1 MVAQN
6 ADVNALL
13 AKLSKAKPLPKATQA
28 ITSPTQQL
36 QTQIRDSVIENV
48 RRAPSLQESLNA
60 IAQGQQSQSNPA
72 LGVAAKVFG
81 NPVVKT
87 ALMPLVAFDTGRR
100 GVISGVREVTD
111 LLDNNPNT
119 KASINDFNRQMMD
132 TSFGY
137 GTAFPME
144 GWKGRI
150 LGFVGDVALDP
161 LTYATLGGAVPASAS
176 LRGTNIATRA
186 ALGAAE
192 RGGKAAKILGRY
204 KPVRFATAESRNNLA
219 SVVGNQ
225 ARHINLLDDAE
236 RNALGLIKRSES
248 DIQKIEQNIAKF
260 GKTRVPVDIAK
271 DIGLPKSGIYWFGSR
286 VRMPLSGPIGKAL
299 ELGLARGR
307 TAFTAQATGAIG
319 RFMDSIIPEGIKS
332 DAINVKQM
340 RKALITGNATP
351 EEASMYLKMLD
362 NNRERR
368 VIENFAKQEY
378 NRRFTTEIANNPTIQ
393 QHKDVIHELLENPE
407 RLASASPSELQ
418 AYEIVQKW
426 FTESADAIE
435 KNLQRV
441 DPSFKLNRV
450 QNYFPHQQTEKAI
463 NYVDDLRNPFAEE
476 LRVYLKTDIADPS
489 AAFSKRGLTKD
500 ARFFGV
506 KLTDKDVAGGVARLN
521 QIAREQGKIDF
532 DFFETDALKALAK
545 YGESFASEISRG
557 AFLERQLQN
566 GVLKYL
572 ADKGIYDTTA
582 LKELELAVRESIKG
596 VTKSTND
603 VAITAKALRQNLE
616 QALQDFVPA
625 LKKEKTLAGK
635 KALAASRGATAA
647 KKSLADTKRTIDA
660 LVQALENT
668 GIRNASARWQQFGIS
683 GILPESIV
691 DGPLTDILNQLD
703 EISNYTKTF
712 NDLLATGEK
721 SIADLTDEFNKL
733 TKAASNLEKQASEY
747 ASKVVEFDSIHATL
761 GEFVNGKYSNLAMEG
776 AEEGGGE
783 SFERVVN
790 LLKNQSLR
798 DKINLENGKIPQKK
812 VAALWGDASASR
824 DPRVAALRQW
834 LDPNKKITQKAIK
847 DLTIEN
853 VRDIISRSTIKATSL
868 TELKEALTW
877 LVIRDLD
884 RSPTLLDSVVSQIG
898 KGAAPVE
905 AVDGNSLAS
914 LINDS
919 GTITRIANIKE
930 TINKISRLDELMNN
944 AARKTKDN
952 QVVYSVAEIADKQ
965 AQLIAL
971 EAEIA
976 EKVSAL
982 ALIKGS
988 PEAMPLRAWKEI
1000 SQNKSN
1006 EIISDPTEIEN
1017 LFNNLKSVVFEEE
1030 EGVFDSAINALKA
1043 VGLENQQ
1050 LTYGDVDNLLTTY
1063 LEDIGFR
1070 SVPTDEAG
1078 KEILKLQEDKTKLL
1092 NEINKKAGL
1101 VDAEIKD
1108 EIASKLDSRSY
1119 AETVLA
1125 YSNEALEYYVYSEAK
1140 NQFTNLMDELEPWGV
1155 VPSYGVY
1162 QRVLSDVAHNHIAK
1176 TKQFYNEVE
1185 KAEEILDAIRTE
1197 VLQPSG
1203 VQVTKKVG
1211 EFVDANQVPYN
1222 DVLAQSINPN
1232 SAVITARNQVS
1243 SFSKNQRLRELLQE
1257 ALKDKVSGPI
1267 LDNVFPELRGVVTT
1281 GKITEFSRVQARD
1294 PELLQYAQDIVAK
1307 LRDYNSTGAV
1317 RQRAALFKGTGN
1329 DAVPLNTTR
1338 SINELINKIES
1349 NPKNISIT
1357 KFIADVRNTMKS
1369 RLSEAEYIKLNTYLS
1384 EVEPKIQERLAFLKT
1399 AHEQAKQKLK
1409 EAGLSTGARTSGG
1422 EVTILKGQARLNYNQ
1437 GLIGLLR
1444 NAIDTQSDTYL
1455 KDFFGKV
1462 LGGDVYNKAYQRKYT
1477 GIIKTE
1483 RQEKNAAARFS
1494 KIEKK
1499 DSLVGTLKAELQK
1512 REIAL
1517 RATSDPDYDIPM
1529 VIESGSVLPS
1539 LTEGRTGAQNMVSRS
1554 YYRNLLMERAQDI
1567 EATMMENAE
1576 FAKKIRAIRAKVDK
1590 LEPAALQANKERVIL
1605 SYIKQE
1611 PARKIKGTNFF
1622 RIDDM
1627 VPIETLPKSVQ
1638 KQVIKARKL
1647 KLEAA
1652 KIMESEEF
1660 LVAKHEDT
1668 LNRVLHELA
1677 YLDAH
1682 KIVNVRGESGLFL
1695 NTSGLTLNGPYALDS
1710 LIRSG
1715 NFTAAEWES
1724 LFVPGPL
1731 QEAGKLKTLTA
1742 AREQAN
1748 AKRLKFAEIHSKAQT
1763 KTARSQAAEQFAKAD
1778 EAFIKASEALDLYKS
1793 RTSARRKLNALIEKF
1808 EDPEVARALGVKLAD
1823 GKQPQPEQVAQA
1835 FVKRHLDGVSD
1846 DGSKVIADTSQIV
1859 NARRR
1864 RLKKHWES
1872 TDSSKLINELN
1883 DIQQQSNKL
1892 VLGRYAENL
1901 EEQYASYVAVLEEL
1915 QKETQGW
1922 AKSQSQSDAAVA
1934 IKELLDNPKK
1944 SKIVIPE
1951 QVVAPDGKFDDA
1963 MEQEVKKLLNSG
1975 DAKSEEQ
1982 ALQIIEQYNQNL
1994 GQSADVARNVSN
2006 ALDETLPKAPLEAA
2020 PEAAQIRA
2028 GFQQAEQTAL
2038 NESEVIK
2045 QQIENLQ
2052 YEKLLKEKNLSVA
2065 EITKVVSELSQREK
2079 TLLAAKAK
2087 RMEEL
2092 AQIDSERLNLINKVL
2107 GRKVGGNKKDPV
2119 ERLMLLSQAQDLA
2132 VQSFDQ
2138 AQHLETL
2145 TANALADSSA
2155 KLDML
2160 TDVAGRAKLKSFNIN
2175 SKELDW
2181 IPDFEAWRDE
2191 AVEMIQFLS
2200 KNNNVSAK
2208 TQKVLNAYIDGVNA
2222 LHLSKAKL
2230 GTAES
2235 DLAAERG
2242 LKMLFDETGIG
2253 ANMVIKEL
2261 EKGYEFLNKEALPNV
2276 MVKQAYA
2283 EILRNAN
2290 TFRDPLAG
2298 AQLARLFKKWNSYWK
2313 PLATATPGFHVRN
2326 TLGNLLAMPFGGA
2339 KLTNLGEAIDVASG
2353 YMRAMNSNIAFDDW
2367 VKTLS
2372 PEKQVRANGARWA
2385 LAASGGGVLN
2395 DIPIAD
2401 NFVQNLA
2408 PIKWSKKAGYHA
2420 DEYARFIFS
2429 YDAIMQGFSPEQAA
2443 MRTKRFY
2450 IDYEDVSSLDKTMR
2464 QIVPFW
2470 MWTSRNVVT
2479 QLQNMWLNPRPYAVY
2494 NSFVRNFR
2502 DKDDQNA
2509 VSKSWRD
2516 LGAFKLPF
2524 GKDLYAIPD
2533 FAYPAYLSRVA
2544 GASEPSRFLSE
2555 LTPVARVPAEL
2566 ISGKQFYTG
2575 RPFKEA
2581 PVQVEGVGFTSAL
2594 QPLAQL
2600 LGQGQTNAQGQKFIN
2615 EKFAYGVR
2623 EAVPQ
2628 FGILDRIF
2636 RTTGKN
2642 AGDINENAIRSFVGS
2657 PIKRLTP
2664 EMQQAEL
2671 LRRLFDIQKAA
2682 QKNQGIPNQ

>member
-1 MVAQN
+1 MVQQN
-6 ADVNALL
+6 ANIDDLL
-13 AKLSKAKPLPKATQA
+13 AKLSKAKPLPKATQ
-28 ITSPTQQL
+28 TFTQPTQQL
-36 QTQIRDSVIENV
+36 QAQIRDSVIENV

-60 IAQGQQSQSNPA
+60 IAQGDSTKVNPA

-100 GVISGVREVTD
+100 GVISGARELTD
-111 LLDNNPNT
+111 LLDNDPNT
-119 KASINDFNRQMMD
+119 KARITDFNKQMMD
-132 TSFGY
+132 TSYGF

-150 LGFVGDVALDP
+150 IGFVGDVALDP
-161 LTYATLGGAVPASAS
+161 ITYATLGTAVPASAM
-176 LRGTNIATRA
+176 LRGTNLSTRFV
-186 ALGAAE
+186 LGAAE

-219 SVVGNQ
+219 TIVGNQ
-225 ARHINLLDDAE
+225 ARQINLLDDAE
-236 RNALGLIKRSES
+236 RQSLQLIKRSES
-248 DIQKIEQNIAKF
+248 DIQKIEQNVAKF
-260 GKTRVPVDIAK
+260 GKTRVPPDIAK
-271 DIGLPKSGIYWFGSR
+271 DIGLPKAGIYWFGSR
-286 VRMPLSGPIGKAL
+286 VKMPLSGPIGRAL

-307 TAFTAQATGAIG
+307 TAITGQVTGMGA
-319 RFMDSIIPEGIKS
+319 RFMDSIIPEGTRT
-332 DAINVKQM
+332 DAVNVKQM

-351 EEASMYLKMLD
+351 EEASTYLKMLD
-362 NNRERR
+362 VNRERR

-378 NRRFTTEIANNPTIQ
+378 NRRFATEIANNPTIQ
-393 QHKDVIHELLENPE
+393 QHRDVIYELLENPE
-407 RLASASPSELQ
+407 RLASASPSELAAHQ
-418 AYEIVQKW
+418 IVQNW
-426 FTESADAIE
+426 FKESADAIE
-435 KNLQRV
+435 TSLKKV
-441 DPSFKLNRV
+441 DPSFTLNRV
-450 QNYFPHQQTEKAI
+450 TNYFPHQQTEKALA
-463 NYVDDLRNPFAEE
+463 YVDDLRNPFAEE
-476 LRVYLKTDIADPS
+476 LRAYLKTDIADPS

-500 ARFFGV
+500 AKFFGYQ
-506 KLTDKDVAGGVARLN
+506 LTDKDVAGGVKRLN
-521 QIAREQGKIDF
+521 QIAREKGNIDF

-545 YGESFASEISRG
+545 YGESFASEISR
-557 AFLERQLQN
+557 ATFLERMLQN

-572 ADKGIYDTTA
+572 SDKGVYDTTA
-582 LKELELAVRESIKG
+582 LKELELAVRESIKNVG
-596 VTKSTND
+596 KSTND
-603 VAITAKALRQNLE
+603 VATTAKALRQNLE

-625 LKKEKTLAGK
+625 LRKAKTTAST
-635 KALAASRGATAA
+635 KAKAASSGATAA
-647 KKSLADTKRTIDA
+647 KKSLADVKRTVDA
-660 LVQALENT
+660 LVQALENS
-668 GIRNASARWQQFGIS
+668 GIRDATARWQQFGIS

-691 DGPLTDILNQLD
+691 DGPLLDIVNQLD

-712 NDLLATGEK
+712 NDLLNVGEK
-721 SIADLTDEFNKL
+721 SIADFTDEFNKL

-747 ASKVVEFDSIHATL
+747 ATKIVEFDSIHATL
-761 GEFVNGKYSNLAMEG
+761 GEFINGKYANLAMDG

-783 SFERVVN
+783 SFERIVN

-798 DKINLENGKIPQKK
+798 DKINLKNGKIPEKK
-812 VAALWGDASASR
+812 VAALWGEAAATR
-824 DPRVAALRQW
+824 DTRVAALRQW
-834 LDPNKKITQKAIK
+834 LDPNKKITQKSIK

-853 VRDIISRSTIKATSL
+853 VRDIISRSVVKASSL
-868 TELKEALTW
+868 TELKEALVW

-884 RSPTLLDSVVSQIG
+884 RSPTLLDSVVNQLG
-898 KGAAPVE
+898 KNITDVQV
-905 AVDGNSLAS
+905 VDGNSLAS
-914 LINDS
+914 LVNDA

-930 TINKISRLDELMNN
+930 TINNITKLDNLMKNV
-944 AARKTKDN
+944 ARQTNTN
-952 QVVYSVAEIADKQ
+952 QVVYSVAEIAEKQ
-965 AQLIAL
+965 AQLAL
-971 EAEIA
+971 LDAQIA
-976 EKVSAL
+976 EKVSTL

-988 PEAMPLRAWKEI
+988 PEAMPLRAWREI
-1000 SQNKSN
+1000 SENRAN
-1006 EIISDPTEIEN
+1006 EIITNPTEIET
-1017 LFNNLKSVVFEEE
+1017 LFNNLKSVAFEQE
-1030 EGVFDSAINALKA
+1030 EGFFDSAINALKA
-1043 VGLENQQ
+1043 GGLENQQ

-1063 LEDIGFR
+1063 LEDIGFK
-1070 SVPTDEAG
+1070 SAPTDAAS
-1078 KEILKLQEDKTKLL
+1078 KEILKLRNDKTELL
-1092 NEINKKAGL
+1092 KEINKKAGS
-1101 VDAEIKD
+1101 VDPAMKD
-1108 EIASKLDSRSY
+1108 EIASKLDSKSY

-1125 YSNEALEYYVYSEAK
+1125 YSNEALEYYIYSEAK

-1162 QRVLSDVAHNHIAK
+1162 QRVLGDVAHNHIAK

-1185 KAEEILDAIRTE
+1185 KAEEILNAIRTE
-1197 VLQPSG
+1197 VFQPTG
-1203 VQVTKKVG
+1203 AQVNQKVG
-1211 EFVDANQVPYN
+1211 EFVSPDQIPYN

-1232 SAVITARNQVS
+1232 SAVITARNKIS

-1257 ALKDKVSGPI
+1257 ALDDDVSGPI
-1267 LDNVFPELRGVVTT
+1267 LDSVFPELRGVVSTT
-1281 GKITEFSRVQARD
+1281 KITEFSRVQARD
-1294 PELLQYAQDIVAK
+1294 PELLGYMQQVVAK
-1307 LRDYNSTGAV
+1307 LRDFNNTGTV
-1317 RQRAALFKGTGN
+1317 KQRAAMFKGSGN
-1329 DAVPLNTTR
+1329 DAVPLNKTR
-1338 SINELINKIES
+1338 NIEELINKIES
-1349 NPKNISIT
+1349 NPNNISVT
-1357 KFIADVRNTMKS
+1357 KFINDVRNTMKS
-1369 RLSEAEYIKLNTYLS
+1369 RLSEAEYVKLNTYLS
-1384 EVEPKIQERLAFLKT
+1384 DIEPKVQARLAFLKES
-1399 AHEQAKQKLK
+1399 HEQAKQKLK
-1409 EAGLSTGARTSGG
+1409 EAGLSAGARTAGS
-1422 EVTILKGQARLNYNQ
+1422 EIKILKGQAKTNYNQ

-1444 NAIDTQSDTYL
+1444 NAIDTESDTYL
-1455 KDFFGKV
+1455 KDFFGKL
-1462 LGGDVYNKAYQRKYT
+1462 LGGDIYNRAYQRKYT

-1483 RQEKNAAARFS
+1483 RQEKNAAARWAR
-1494 KIEKK
+1494 IEQK
-1499 DSLVGTLKAELQK
+1499 DSLVGTLKAELRK
-1512 REIAL
+1512 RETAL

-1539 LTEGRTGAQNMVSRS
+1539 LTEGKTGARNMISRS
-1554 YYRNLLMERAQDI
+1554 YYRSLLMERAMDI
-1567 EATMMENAE
+1567 EATMMDNAE
-1576 FAKKIRAIRAKVDK
+1576 FAKTLRAIRARVDK

-1611 PARKIKGTNFF
+1611 PVRKIKGTNFF

-1627 VPIETLPKSVQ
+1627 VQIETLPKSVQ

-1652 KIMESEEF
+1652 RVMESEEF

-1695 NTSGLTLNGPYALDS
+1695 NTSGLTLDGPYALDS

-1731 QEAGKLKTLTA
+1731 QEAGKLKTLTTA
-1742 AREQAN
+1742 IEQAN
-1748 AKRLKFAEIHSKAQT
+1748 AKRLRFAEIHSKAQT
-1763 KTARSQAAEQFAKAD
+1763 RTAKAQAAEQFAKAD
-1778 EAFIKASEALDLYKS
+1778 EAFNKASEALDLYKS
-1793 RTSARRKLNALIEKF
+1793 RTSGRRKLNALIERF
-1808 EDPEVARALGVKLAD
+1808 EDPEVARALGVQLAD
-1823 GKQPQPEQVAQA
+1823 GKQPSPEQVAQA

-1846 DGSKVIADTSQIV
+1846 DGSKVVADTANIV

-1864 RLKKHWES
+1864 RLKKSWES
-1872 TDSSKLINELN
+1872 SESFKLIKELN
-1883 DIQQQSNKL
+1883 DIQQQSNDL

-1901 EEQYASYVAVLEEL
+1901 EEQYANYVAVLEEL
-1915 QKETQGW
+1915 QKVTQGW
-1922 AKSQSQSDAAVA
+1922 AKSQSQSDAAIA
-1934 IKELLDNPKK
+1934 LNELLNNPKK
-1944 SKIVIPE
+1944 NKLVIPE
-1951 QVVAPDGKFDDA
+1951 KVIAPDGKIDDA
-1963 MEQEVKKLLNSG
+1963 MGEEVKKLLNSG
-1975 DAKSEEQ
+1975 DAKNEEQ
-1982 ALQIIEQYNQNL
+1982 ALRIIEQYNQSL
-1994 GQSADVARNVSN
+1994 EQSANVARNVSDT
-2006 ALDETLPKAPLEAA
+2006 LDSSIPRTSLEAA
-2020 PEAAQIRA
+2020 PNAAQIRE
-2028 GFQQAEQTAL
+2028 GFEQAQQTAT
-2038 NESEVIK
+2038 NESEIIR
-2045 QQIENLQ
+2045 QQIQDLQ
-2052 YEKLLKEKNLSVA
+2052 YEKLLEKKNISLA
-2065 EITKVVSELSQREK
+2065 EITKVVNELSQKEK

-2092 AQIDSERLNLINKVL
+2092 AQIDKERLDMINKVL
-2107 GRKVGGNKKDPV
+2107 GRKVAGSKKDPV

-2132 VQSFDQ
+2132 VASFDQ

-2155 KLDML
+2155 KLEML
-2160 TDVAGRAKLKSFNIN
+2160 TDVAGRAKLKSFNIT
-2175 SKELDW
+2175 SKEVDW

-2200 KNNNVSAK
+2200 KNNNVNAK
-2208 TQKVLNAYIDGVNA
+2208 TQKVLNAYIDSVNA

-2230 GTAES
+2230 GTAQS

-2242 LKMLFDETGIG
+2242 LKMMFDETGIG
-2253 ANMVIKEL
+2253 ANMIIKEL

-2353 YMRAMNSNIAFDDW
+2353 YMRAMNNNIAFDDW
-2367 VKTLS
+2367 VKTLN
-2372 PEKQVRANGARWA
+2372 PEQQVRANGARWA

-2395 DIPIAD
+2395 DIPISD

-2429 YDAIMQGFSPEQAA
+2429 YDAMMQGFSPEQAA

-2479 QLQNMWLNPRPYAVY
+2479 QFQNMWMNPKPYAIY

-2502 DKDDQNA
+2502 DKDDKNA

-2516 LGAFKLPF
+2516 LNAFKLPF

-2544 GASEPSRFLSE
+2544 NATEPGRLLSE

-2575 RPFKEA
+2575 RQFKEA
-2581 PVQVEGVGFTSAL
+2581 PVEVEGLGFTSAL

-2636 RTTGKN
+2636 QTTGKN

-2682 QKNQGIPNQ
+2682 AKNQGIPNP